1 MQGVAV
7 VTNEWKQ
14 WGLQALVLLSF
25 TLQAV
30 LLVLAEFRRR
40 IDSGVLRLFVWSAYM
55 LADAT
60 AIYVLGHMS
69 VTSSTSG
76 QHELMAFWAPFLL
89 PHLGGQDNI
98 TAYAVEDN
106 HLWLLHLQTLAVQV
120 ASAGYVLIVSPIIG
134 SRSLLWPATGVM
146 FVVGVLKYGE
156 RVWALRCAGSSPSG
170 SNYRSMDRRTASGF
184 RLSSSPSQQNPRPQ
198 DREAFL
204 LIAHRLLDAPM
215 DLLKGPSTF
224 LDVQYGTSLIHGED
238 LYKVAEMQLS
248 LMHDVLYTKA
258 EVTHSWYGLC
268 VRVVSLLG
276 TAASLLLFHLHL
288 VVRRHRQHPSKDDD
302 DGYNRVDVAIS
313 YVLLLG
319 AIVLEITSALRAI
332 FSSWTF
338 AFLDQRAQERNVW
351 HLLTS
356 AVGSLRRLVH
366 AADWWRYWSGSMGQH
381 NLLQMCARS
390 SVSKSSKM
398 ARWMGMEDPWN
409 TMMYSS
415 LIPVPPCIK
424 QLLVQQVLKSS
435 EAASESSP
443 DHIHNSRGRA
453 ALKSRPGL
461 YDEVM
466 AWSID
471 TVELEDSILIWHI
484 ATDIYLYWF
493 RKQEKQAKEA
503 TSGQLAEVVEVEAV
517 EALSNYMLFLLAA
530 RPYMLPPPASRN
542 VYVHACYYLALF
554 NTSTPEDLASLLRC
568 SGNKLNS
575 GSSKIEAVH
584 DTGVSSGN
592 AGHSSHYKKIFDR
605 GTQLGAKLID
615 DKFEDSGT
623 TTHILELIAQV
634 WVEILCYVGYRCSAY
649 SHAKQLSS
657 GGELITVAALL
668 MEHIRRRTPMP

>member
-14 WGLQALVLLSF
+14 WGLQVLVLLSF
-25 TLQAV
+25 SLQVV

-55 LADAT
+55 LADTT

-69 VTSSTSG
+69 VTSSTSSG
-76 QHELMAFWAPFLL
+76 NHELMAFWAPFLL
-89 PHLGGQDNI
+89 LHLGGQDNI

-106 HLWLLHLQTLAVQV
+106 QLWLRHLQTLALQV
-120 ASAGYVLIVSPIIG
+120 ASAGYVLFESPIVG
-134 SRSLLWPATGVM
+134 SRSLLRPATVAM

-170 SNYRSMDRRTASGF
+170 SNYRSIDRSTAYAVG
-184 RLSSSPSQQNPRPQ
+184 LPSSPSQQNLRPQ
-198 DREAFL
+198 DREGFL
-204 LIAHRLLDAPM
+204 LIAHRLLDAPI

-224 LDVQYGTSLIHGED
+224 LDVHYGTRLIHGED
-238 LYKVAEMQLS
+238 LYKVVEMQLS
-248 LMHDVLYTKA
+248 LIHDVFYTKA
-258 EVTHSWYGLC
+258 EVIHSWYGLC

-276 TAASLLLFHLHL
+276 LGTAASLLLFIFIY
-288 VVRRHRQHPSKDDD
+288 KDDD
-302 DGYNRVDVAIS
+302 NILDGNGYSRVDVVIT

-332 FSSWTF
+332 FSSWTL
-338 AFLDQRAQERNVW
+338 ALLDQRAQERNVW
-351 HLLTS
+351 HVLAS
-356 AVGSLRRLVH
+356 VVGSLRRLVH

-381 NLLQMCARS
+381 NLLQMCTRS
-390 SVSKSSKM
+390 SASMTSKM
-398 ARWMGMEDPWN
+398 ARWIGMEDPWN
-409 TMMYSS
+409 TMVYSS
-415 LIPVPPCIK
+415 SIPVPPRIK
-424 QLLVQQVLKSS
+424 QLLVLQVLKS

-493 RKQEKQAKEA
+493 RKEEQQAKRA
-503 TSGQLAEVVEVEAV
+503 ALAEVMEAV
-517 EALSNYMLFLLAA
+517 KALSNYMLFLLAA

-542 VYVHACYYLALF
+542 VYVHACYSLTLH
-554 NTSTPEDLASLLRC
+554 NPSTPEDLASLLRRN
-568 SGNKLNS
+568 GNELNS
-575 GSSKIEAVH
+575 RSSKTEAVH
-584 DTGVSSGN
+584 DTAGLLTTGN
-592 AGHSSHYKKIFDR
+592 A
-605 GTQLGAKLID
+605 D
-615 DKFEDSGT
+615 DKFEDSCT
-623 TTHILELIAQV
+623 TIHMLELIAQV

-657 GGELITVAALL
+657 GGEHITVAAVL
-668 MEHIRRRTPMP
+668 MEHIRRRAPMP